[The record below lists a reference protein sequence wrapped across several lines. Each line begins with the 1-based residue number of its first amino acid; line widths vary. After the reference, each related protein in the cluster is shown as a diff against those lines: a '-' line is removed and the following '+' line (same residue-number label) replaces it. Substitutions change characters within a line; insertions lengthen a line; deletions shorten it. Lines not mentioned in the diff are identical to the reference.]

1 MSRNVRFVMNGESGR
16 YHKPTPDPVFLTIN
30 DLRLEMTR
38 LNPTGDSF
46 LDYLLAGQYSEGKG
60 IWINSGGEA
69 RRFFSDLLESNP
81 HLACESPFGAYFR
94 REGIRERGENKV
106 LIRNLNVAPPSHR
119 AVIDTHRKRKMSGEV
134 APIVIFSGG
143 PAAKISALLC
153 TLSAAVKPT
162 ALDIRFILDGAEQ
175 SNESGSA
182 SYEHVNHANALNAER
197 DNTGFGILKSAVSR
211 AMLGEPD
218 PSVALSMNYAKVDL
232 WPRAVALR
240 DIPIFFLNELHGLQ
254 QILRHHLNIS
264 DDHTRSRRASKI
276 STEILTFLER
286 ELGIS
291 LRLDNQKKRAIF
303 LYFTKEHFALSLRDN
318 AELRASVGL
327 QPVALTAE
335 ELTGFYGASI
345 LDRIVAAD
353 LFAENACINHGFDEI
368 CRGAMVNQGVSYFHR
383 KRIAE
388 IYFEVGSTG
397 LPCRAAGIVVQDVT
411 NGEMSCLPV
420 DYLGLS
426 LGPTATYHFDEA
438 RNIVDRLCDRFD
450 LGLPVPY
457 QTIATGISAQVL
469 FRIIDQDLARSIPFS
484 GMKQTHFVE
493 MGRTD
498 SHVLMKLTCGGVI
511 GLPVYSR
518 SYGISALAS
527 ILRVVTPA
535 MGLQF
540 EDVICAWPC
549 SRGVNPSNNGQIVR
563 LAENAVCRYG
573 EGGTGMSKMGSN
585 AQTMLDLLDLPWP
598 MPQNLRMPDDLFRHT
613 IIDKRKRIARRLA
626 RA

>member
-1 MSRNVRFVMNGESGR
+1 MNGESGR
-16 YHKPTPDPVFLTIN
+16 YHNPAPDMVLGTID
-30 DLRLEMTR
+30 DLRSEMTL
-38 LNPTGDSF
+38 LNAAGDGF
-46 LDYLLAGQYSEGKG
+46 LDYLLGGHYSEGKG
-60 IWINSGGEA
+60 IWINGGEGA
-69 RRFFSDLLESNP
+69 RQFYDALLEANP

-94 REGIRERGENKV
+94 RDGIRERGENKV
-106 LIRNLNVAPPSHR
+106 LVRNLTAAPPPHR
-119 AVIDTHRKRKMSGEV
+119 AVIDMHRKRRMSGEA
-134 APIVIFSGG
+134 APIVLFSGG

-153 TLSAAVKPT
+153 TLPAMRKQA
-162 ALDIRFILDGAEQ
+162 ALDVRFILDGAEQ

-240 DIPIFFLNELHGLQ
+240 DIPIFLLNELHGLLQ
-254 QILRHHLNIS
+254 MLRQHLDIS

-291 LRLDNQKKRAIF
+291 IRLDNQKKRAIF
-303 LYFTKEHFALSLRDN
+303 LYFTNEHFALSLRDN
-318 AELRASVGL
+318 AKLRASVGL
-327 QPVALTAE
+327 QPHSLTAE
-335 ELTGFYGASI
+335 ALTGFYGASI
-345 LDRIVAAD
+345 LDRVVAAD

-368 CRGAMVNQGVSYFHR
+368 CRNAMVNQGISYLHR
-383 KRIAE
+383 RRIAE
-388 IYFEVGSTG
+388 IYFEDGSTRKS
-397 LPCRAAGIVVQDVT
+397 CRAAGIIVQDVT

-426 LGPTATYHFDEA
+426 LGPTATYQFDEA
-438 RNIVDRLCDRFD
+438 RNILDRLCDRFD

-469 FRIIDQDLARSIPFS
+469 FRIVDQDLARCIPFS

-493 MGRTD
+493 MGRTA
-498 SHVLMKLTCGGVI
+498 SHVLMKLTCGGII

-527 ILRVVTPA
+527 ILRVITPA

-585 AQTMLDLLDLPWP
+585 AQTMLDLLELPWP
-598 MPQNLRMPDDLFRHT
+598 LPQNLRMSDDLFQHT
-613 IIDKRKRIARRLA
+613 IVDKRNRIARRLA
-626 RA
+626 RQR

>member
-1 MSRNVRFVMNGESGR
+1 MIDEGR
-16 YHKPTPDPVFLTIN
+16 HYNSTPDLVFGTIN
-30 DLRLEMTR
+30 DLRSEMTR
-38 LNPTGDSF
+38 LNAAGDSF

-60 IWINSGGEA
+60 VWVNGEGVA
-69 RRFFSDLLESNP
+69 RQFYSALLEANP

-94 REGIRERGENKV
+94 QDGIRKRGENRV
-106 LIRNLNVAPPSHR
+106 LVRNLASAPSTHR
-119 AVIDTHRKRKMSGEV
+119 AVIETHQQRKMSGEA
-134 APIVIFSGG
+134 APIAVFSGG
-143 PAAKISALLC
+143 PAAKVSALLC
-153 TLSAAVKPT
+153 ALPATRNQA
-162 ALDIRFILDGAEQ
+162 ALDVRFILDGAEQ

-197 DNTGFGILKSAVSR
+197 DNTGFGILKSAVLR
-211 AMLGEPD
+211 AVFGEPD
-218 PSVALSMNYAKVDL
+218 PSVALSMTYAKVDL

-240 DIPIFFLNELHGLQ
+240 DIPIFLLNELHGLA
-254 QILRHHLNIS
+254 QILRRHLKIP

-286 ELGIS
+286 ELKII

-303 LYFTKEHFALSLRDN
+303 LYFTKEHFALSLCDN

-327 QPVALTAE
+327 QPVALAAG

-345 LDRIVAAD
+345 LQRIVAAD
-353 LFAENACINHGFDEI
+353 LFTENACINHGLDEI
-368 CRGAMVNQGVSYFHR
+368 CRNTMINQGVAYFHR
-383 KRIAE
+383 RRIAE
-388 IYFEVGSTG
+388 IYFEDGSNG
-397 LPCRAAGIVVQDVT
+397 GPCRAVGVVIQDVVSGAKT
-411 NGEMSCLPV
+411 CLPV

-438 RNIVDRLCDRFD
+438 RAFIDRLCDRFD
-450 LGLPVPY
+450 FGMPVPY

-469 FRIIDQDLARSIPFS
+469 FRIVDQNLARSIPFS

-493 MGRTD
+493 MGRTG

-527 ILRVVTPA
+527 ILRVITPA

-549 SRGVNPSNNGQIVR
+549 SRGVNASNNGQIVR
-563 LAENAVCRYG
+563 LADNAVCRFG

-585 AQTMLDLLDLPWP
+585 AQTMLDLLGLPWP
-598 MPQNLRMPDDLFRHT
+598 APQELRMPDNLFRHT
-613 IIDKRKRIARRLA
+613 IVDKRNRVARRLA
-626 RA
+626 RQK

>member
-1 MSRNVRFVMNGESGR
+1 MIDKGWHYNS
-16 YHKPTPDPVFLTIN
+16 TPDMVFETID
-30 DLRLEMTR
+30 DLRSEMTR
-38 LNPTGDSF
+38 HNPAGDSF
-46 LDYLLAGQYSEGKG
+46 LDYLITGQYSEGKG
-60 IWINSGGEA
+60 VWVNDGRAA
-69 RRFFSDLLESNP
+69 RQFYSALLEANP
-81 HLACESPFGAYFR
+81 HLACESPFGTYFR
-94 REGIRERGENKV
+94 QDGIRRRGENRV
-106 LIRNLNVAPPSHR
+106 LVRNLACAPP
-119 AVIDTHRKRKMSGEV
+119 THRTVIETHQLRRMSGEA
-134 APIVIFSGG
+134 APIALFSGG

-153 TLSAAVKPT
+153 TLPAARKQT
-162 ALDIRFILDGAEQ
+162 GLDVRFILDGAEQ

-197 DNTGFGILKSAVSR
+197 DNTGFGILKSALLR
-211 AMLGEPD
+211 AIFGEPD
-218 PSVALSMNYAKVDL
+218 PSVALSMTYAKVDL
-232 WPRAVALR
+232 WPRAVVLR
-240 DIPIFFLNELHGLQ
+240 DIPIFVLNELHGLMQ
-254 QILRHHLNIS
+254 VLRHLLNIP

-276 STEILTFLER
+276 STVILTFLEQ
-286 ELGIS
+286 ELGIT

-303 LYFTKEHFALSLRDN
+303 LFFTKEHFALSLRDN

-327 QPVALTAE
+327 QPVTLAAE

-345 LDRIVAAD
+345 LERIVAAD
-353 LFAENACINHGFDEI
+353 LFTENACINHGFDEI
-368 CRGAMVNQGVSYFHR
+368 CRNTMINQGVTYLHR
-383 KRIAE
+383 RRIAE
-388 IYFEVGSTG
+388 IYFEDGSNG
-397 LPCRAAGIVVQDVT
+397 GPCRAVGVVTQDVAS
-411 NGEMSCLPV
+411 GEKTCLPL

-438 RNIVDRLCDRFD
+438 RSSMDRICDRFD
-450 LGLPVPY
+450 FGLPVPY

-469 FRIIDQDLARSIPFS
+469 FRIVDQDLARCIPFS

-527 ILRVVTPA
+527 ILRVITPA

-549 SRGVNPSNNGQIVR
+549 SRGVNPSNNGQVVR
-563 LAENAVCRYG
+563 LADNAVCRFG

-585 AQTMLDLLDLPWP
+585 AQTMLDLLGLPWP
-598 MPQNLRMPDDLFRHT
+598 APQELRMPEALFRHT
-613 IIDKRKRIARRLA
+613 IVDRRNRVARRLA
-626 RA
+626 RQK